1 MRVLRRAMSPDDRG
15 LLLALE
21 GLATLIALPPERCP
35 LEPRE
40 SLLEV

>member
-1 MRVLRRAMSPDDRG
+1 MRVLRRLIRLDDRG

-35 LEPRE
+35 LELRE
-40 SLLEV
+40 SLLDV